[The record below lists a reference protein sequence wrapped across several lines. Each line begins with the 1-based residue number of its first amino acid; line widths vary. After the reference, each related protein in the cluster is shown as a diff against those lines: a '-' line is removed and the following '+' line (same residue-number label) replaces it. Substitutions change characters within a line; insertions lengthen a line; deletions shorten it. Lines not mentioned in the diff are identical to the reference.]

1 MTLDILNFTPYSS
14 FIGGVLIGLAASM
27 LILLKGRVAGISG
40 ILLAAMQQPLEQQA
54 WRLYFILGLLV
65 SYVLYSLVMGSP
77 ELIISASLIE
87 LMVAGILVGTGTILA
102 SGCTSG
108 HGVCG
113 LSRLSPRSLVA
124 TLSFMLSGFALVY
137 VTKHLLV

>member
-40 ILLAAMQQPLEQQA
+40 ILLGAMQQPLEQKA

-65 SYVLYSLVMGSP
+65 SYVLYSLVLGSP

-87 LMVAGILVGTGTILA
+87 LVVAGILIGTGTILA

-113 LSRLSPRSLVA
+113 LSRLSSRSLVA

-137 VTKHLLV
+137 VTKHLMT